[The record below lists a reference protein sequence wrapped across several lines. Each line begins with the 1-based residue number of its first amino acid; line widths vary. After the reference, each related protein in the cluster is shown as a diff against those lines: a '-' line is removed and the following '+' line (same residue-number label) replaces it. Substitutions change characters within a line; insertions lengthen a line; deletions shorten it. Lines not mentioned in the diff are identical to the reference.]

1 MNFRLDI
8 NGLRAWAVV
17 VVILYHFG
25 ARFFDGGFIGV
36 DVFFVISGFL
46 MTGIMTRMLED
57 KSGKPLASQIARFY
71 MARVRRISPALIS
84 VCFVLLVLGW
94 FYSTPS
100 EFELLAQQSISAI
113 VFYSNMLFFDQAG
126 YFDVASGQKLLLHT
140 WSLSV
145 EWQFY
150 VVLPFF
156 MLAVWKV
163 KSSRASLFIAL
174 LMAFFASLTYSVIES
189 VNSPDAAFYLLVSR
203 AWELILGGL
212 VYLLSSRFTMRGS
225 VGKTVERISFLTL
238 IGVVL
243 FFDSSLPWPGLYALV
258 PTVATAL
265 VILSA
270 QNNSKWTATPA
281 AQWLG
286 DRSYSLYLW
295 HWPISIFVKNIE
307 GQHPYWPTAAGL
319 FATLVVGHI
328 SYKFIESPARKYF
341 FKVEAPKNALVSASV
356 MALVV
361 GASALVISNSGYPA
375 RYSSGVTELSK
386 YRFNVADW
394 RDGTC
399 FLRPEQKFD
408 DFKNCT
414 NQSDSIIHTSAL
426 LWGDSH
432 AAQLYPGLV
441 KNLPHNIEFT
451 QLTASA
457 CPPFLDIDFP
467 SRPNCKKI
475 NDYAREWIIKNKPEQ
490 VMLSAKWPG
499 YDWSPISKTIDF
511 LQSNGVKKIQIF
523 GPVPTWNESLRT
535 ILVKSVDRSA
545 GADGKVPDRLA
556 SGFADY
562 VERIDG
568 ELRVIAD
575 KKNVSY
581 ISSSHIFCDSSGCLT
596 TIIDEYG
603 LSPTAYDDAHLSVSA
618 SEYLITNSNVW
629 K

>member
-1 MNFRLDI
+1 MNFRSDI

-25 ARFFDGGFIGV
+25 ARFFDGGFVGV
-36 DVFFVISGFL
+36 DIFFVISGFL

-57 KSGKPLASQIARFY
+57 KSGKALAFQVTRFY
-71 MARVRRISPALIS
+71 VARVRRISPALIS

-100 EFELLAQQSISAI
+100 EFELLAQQSISA
-113 VFYSNMLFFDQAG
+113 VLFYSNMLFFNQAG
-126 YFDVASGQKLLLHT
+126 YFDVASGQKFLLHT

-156 MLAVWKV
+156 MLVVWKI
-163 KSSRASLFIAL
+163 KSTRTSLLVAL
-174 LMAFFASLTYSVIES
+174 IVAFFASLAYSVIKS
-189 VNSPDAAFYLLVSR
+189 LNSPDAAFYLLTSR
-203 AWELILGGL
+203 AWELVLGGII
-212 VYLLSSRFTMRGS
+212 YLLSGRFSFRS
-225 VGKTVERISFLTL
+225 NVGKIVERISFLTL

-243 FFDSSLPWPGLYALV
+243 CFDSSLPWPGLYALV
-258 PTVATAL
+258 PTVTTAL
-265 VILSA
+265 IILSA
-270 QNNSKWTATPA
+270 RNDSKWTAGSA

-295 HWPISIFVKNIE
+295 HWPISIFVKNLE
-307 GQHPYWPTAAGL
+307 EQHHYWSTAAGL
-319 FATLVVGHI
+319 FATLLAGHL
-328 SYKFIESPARKYF
+328 SYKFIESPARKHF
-341 FKVEAPKNALVSASV
+341 FKVDAPKNAFVSAGV
-356 MALVV
+356 MVLVI
-361 GASALVISNSGYPA
+361 GASALVIFNSGYPA
-375 RYSSGVTELSK
+375 RYSLGVAELSK
-386 YRFNVADW
+386 YQFNVADW

-408 DFKNCT
+408 DFKDCT
-414 NQSDSIIHTSAL
+414 NHSSSLVHTSAL

-432 AAQLYPGLV
+432 AAQLYPGLI
-441 KNLPHNIEFT
+441 KNLPHTVEFT

-457 CPPFLDIDFP
+457 CPPFLDVEIP

-475 NDYAREWIIKNKPEQ
+475 NDYVRDWIIKNKPEQ

-523 GPVPTWNESLRT
+523 GPVPSWNESLRT
-535 ILVKSVDRSA
+535 MLVKSVDRTD
-545 GADGKVPDRLA
+545 GADGHVPERLA

-575 KKNVSY
+575 KRNVSY
-581 ISSSHIFCDSSGCLT
+581 ISSSHIFCDSKGCLT
-596 TIIDEYG
+596 TIIDEHG